1 MNNRITFPLVA
12 TCATLLLSAA
22 LTAGQAQ
29 AEEAE
34 KANPLQFY
42 TGENGSYA
50 KVTLEADLGF
60 FTQGN
65 SYFGK
70 SAENHAGKKSDHW
83 WESLIRPGLDAN
95 YVLPSSQTIY
105 GQFDVVQ
112 ANTFGGVDAGYSNFG
127 NSNSDDNGDIDSLRV
142 DHAFVGWKSGN
153 LFSGLDENF
162 LDISFGRQRY
172 TLGNGF
178 LFANEG
184 SASGGRAAYWIG
196 GRNSADY
203 AAIIRMK
210 TGNWSSDL
218 VYFEPDLTKEYDKDT
233 TLGGGNLEY
242 TVEKMGNLGG
252 GFYVMNSDD
261 PAKDSMNIYN
271 LRAGIFPFAVFGGAD
286 ALKPVHIEGEYAHE
300 DMDAGYKNG
309 NAWYAQISYEAEHCP
324 WTPTLTYRYA
334 SFDKNYDYLFYG
346 STDWETWYQGEILG
360 EYPMVNNDLDSHML
374 KLKVKPIEPVA
385 VTLAYINFNTHDT
398 DEDFAQEYDLI
409 VDWTVNDH
417 LALSLVGGIATPDD
431 AAEVKYKG
439 DDNWSY
445 MMMFGSI
452 KF

>member
-1 MNNRITFPLVA
+1 MNTRMTYPFMA
-12 TCATLLLSAA
+12 ACATLLLCTA
-22 LTAGQAQ
+22 LTGGQAR

-50 KVTLEADLGF
+50 KLTLEADLGF

-70 SAENHAGKKSDHW
+70 SEELFGKKSDHW
-83 WESLIRPGLDAN
+83 WESLIRPGLDVN
-95 YVLPSSQTIY
+95 YVLPSTQTLY

-112 ANTFGGVDAGYSNFG
+112 ANTFGGVDAAYST
-127 NSNSDDNGDIDSLRV
+127 DGDAHSLRV
-142 DHAFVGWKSGN
+142 DHAFMGWKSGN
-153 LFSGLDENF
+153 LFSGLGEDF

-172 TLGNGF
+172 VLGNGF
-178 LFANEG
+178 LFASEG
-184 SASGGRAAYWIG
+184 QAGQGRAAYWIG

-203 AAIIRMK
+203 AGVIRMK
-210 TGNWSSDL
+210 SGNWSSDL
-218 VYFEPDLTKEYDKDT
+218 IYFEPDRVDDKDT
-233 TLGGGNLEY
+233 RLGGGNVEY
-242 TVEKMGNLGG
+242 TVEKMGHLGG
-252 GFYVMNSDD
+252 GFYMMESDNYEQ
-261 PAKDSMNIYN
+261 DSMNIYN
-271 LRAGIFPFAVFGGAD
+271 LRAGIFPFAVLGGVD
-286 ALKPVHIEGEYAHE
+286 ALKPLHIEGEYAHE
-300 DMDAGYKNG
+300 DMNTGLENG
-309 NAWYAQISYEAEHCP
+309 NAWYAQASYEAEHCP

-334 SFDKNYDYLFYG
+334 SFDENYDSLFYG

-360 EYPMVNNDLDSHML
+360 EYPLDNSNLDTHML
-374 KLKVKPIEPVA
+374 SLKVKPIEPVA
-385 VTLAYINFNTHDT
+385 VTLAYINYNTHEP

-409 VDWTVNDH
+409 IDWTVNDH

-431 AAEVKYKG
+431 AAKAETGG

>member
-70 SAENHAGKKSDHW
+70 SEDNLGKKSDHW
-83 WESLIRPGLDAN
+83 WESLIRPGLDVN
-95 YVLPSSQTIY
+95 YVLPSTQTLY

-112 ANTFGGVDAGYSNFG
+112 ANTFGGIDAAAST
-127 NSNSDDNGDIDSLRV
+127 DGDGHSLRV
-142 DHAFVGWKSGN
+142 DHAFAGWKSGN
-153 LFSGLDENF
+153 LFSSLGEDF

-178 LFANEG
+178 LFASQG
-184 SASGGRAAYWIG
+184 SASGERAAYWIG

-203 AAIIRMK
+203 AGIIRMK
-210 TGNWSSDL
+210 SGNWSSDL
-218 VYFEPDLTKEYDKDT
+218 IYFDPDLPKSRDNDT
-233 TLGGGNLEY
+233 RLGGGNVEY
-242 TVEKMGNLGG
+242 TVEKMGNIGG
-252 GFYVMNSDD
+252 GFYVMESDD
-261 PAKDSMNIYN
+261 PSRDSMNIYN
-271 LRAGIFPFAVFGGAD
+271 LRAGVFPFAVAGGAD
-286 ALKPVHIEGEYAHE
+286 ALKPLHIEGEYAQE
-300 DMDAGYKNG
+300 NRDSGLQNG
-309 NAWYAQISYEAEHCP
+309 NAWYAQVSYEAEHCP

-334 SFDKNYDYLFYG
+334 SFDENYDSLFFG

-360 EYPMVNNDLDSHML
+360 EYPLDNSDLDTHML

-385 VTLAYINFNTHDT
+385 VTLAYINYNTHQT

-409 VDWTVNDH
+409 IDWTVNDH

>member
-1 MNNRITFPLVA
+1 MNTRITYPLVA
-12 TCATLLLSAA
+12 ACATLLLSAA
-22 LTAGQAQ
+22 LTAGQAR

-60 FTQGN
+60 FTQ
-65 SYFGK
+65 SDSWFGK
-70 SAENHAGKKSDHW
+70 SEENLGKKSDHW
-83 WESLIRPGLDAN
+83 WESLIRPGLDVN
-95 YVLPSSQTIY
+95 YVLPSTQTIY

-112 ANTFGGVDAGYSNFG
+112 ANTFGGIDAGGSNYG
-127 NSNSDDNGDIDSLRV
+127 NPDSDDNGDIDSLRV

-178 LFANEG
+178 LFASQG
-184 SASGGRAAYWIG
+184 SAGGGRAAYWIG

-203 AAIIRMK
+203 AAVVRMK
-210 TGNWSSDL
+210 SGNWASDL
-218 VYFEPDLTKEYDKDT
+218 IYFEPDQVTDDDT
-233 TLGGGNLEY
+233 RLGGGSVDY
-242 TVEKMGNLGG
+242 AVEKMGNIGG
-252 GFYVMNSDD
+252 GFYVMESDD
-261 PAKDSMNIYN
+261 TDRDSMNIYN
-271 LRAGIFPFAVFGGAD
+271 LRAGIFPFAVAGGAD
-286 ALKPVHIEGEYAHE
+286 ALKPLHIEGEYAHE
-300 DMDAGYKNG
+300 DKDADLENG
-309 NAWYAQISYEAEHCP
+309 SAWYAQVSYQAEHCP

-334 SFDKNYDYLFYG
+334 SFDENYDSLFFG
-346 STDWETWYQGEILG
+346 STDWETWYQGEIMG
-360 EYPMVNNDLDSHML
+360 EYYLDNKDLDSHML
-374 KLKVKPIEPVA
+374 KLKMQPIEPVA
-385 VTLAYINFNTHDT
+385 VTLAYIDFNRHDS
-398 DEDFAQEYDLI
+398 DEDLAKEYNLI

-417 LALSLVGGIATPDD
+417 LALSLVGGIATPDE
-431 AAEVKYKG
+431 AAETETGG

>member
-1 MNNRITFPLVA
+1 MNTRITYPLVA
-12 TCATLLLSAA
+12 ACATLLLSAA
-22 LTAGQAQ
+22 LTAGQAR

-42 TGENGSYA
+42 TGDNGSYA

-60 FTQGN
+60 FTQSDSWFGN
-65 SYFGK
+65 SADPDNLGR
-70 SAENHAGKKSDHW
+70 KSDHW
-83 WESLIRPGLDAN
+83 WESLIRPGLDVN
-95 YVLPSSQTIY
+95 YVLPSTQTLY

-112 ANTFGGVDAGYSNFG
+112 ANTFGGIDAAGST
-127 NSNSDDNGDIDSLRV
+127 DGDEHSLRV

-178 LFANEG
+178 LFASQG

-203 AAIIRMK
+203 AAVIRMK
-210 TGNWSSDL
+210 SGNWSSDL
-218 VYFEPDLTKEYDKDT
+218 IYFEPDQVDDVDT
-233 TLGGGNLEY
+233 RLGGGNVEY
-242 TVEKMGNLGG
+242 AVEKMGNIGA
-252 GFYVMNSDD
+252 GFYKMESDD
-261 PAKDSMNIYN
+261 ATRDSMDIYN
-271 LRAGIFPFAVFGGAD
+271 IRAGIFPFAVAGAAD
-286 ALKPVHIEGEYAHE
+286 ALKPLHIEGEYAHE
-300 DMDAGYKNG
+300 DSNNAARFNADLPSGNG
-309 NAWYAQISYEAEHCP
+309 NAWYAQISYQAEHCP

-334 SFDKNYDYLFYG
+334 SFDENYDSLFFG
-346 STDWETWYQGEILG
+346 STDWETWYQGEVLG
-360 EYPMVNNDLDSHML
+360 EYYLDNSDLDSHML
-374 KLKVKPIEPVA
+374 KLKVQPIEPVA
-385 VTLAYINFNTHDT
+385 VTLAYIDFNRHDS
-398 DEDFAQEYDLI
+398 DEDLAKEYNLI
-409 VDWTVNDH
+409 IDWTVNDH
-417 LALSLVGGIATPDD
+417 LALSLVGGLATPDE
-431 AAEVKYKG
+431 AAKAETGG

>member
-12 TCATLLLSAA
+12 ACATLLLSAA
-22 LTAGQAQ
+22 LTAGQAR

-65 SYFGK
+65 SYFGN
-70 SAENHAGKKSDHW
+70 SADPDNLGRKSDNW
-83 WESLIRPGLDAN
+83 WESLIRPGLDVN
-95 YVLPSSQTIY
+95 YVLPSTQTIY

-112 ANTFGGVDAGYSNFG
+112 ANTFGGIDAAAST
-127 NSNSDDNGDIDSLRV
+127 DGDGHSLRV
-142 DHAFVGWKSGN
+142 DHAFAGWKSGN
-153 LFSGLDENF
+153 LFSSLGEDF

-178 LFANEG
+178 LFASQG
-184 SASGGRAAYWIG
+184 QASQGRAAYWIG

-203 AAIIRMK
+203 AGIIRMK
-210 TGNWSSDL
+210 SGNWASDL
-218 VYFEPDLTKEYDKDT
+218 IYFEPDRVDDEDT
-233 TLGGGNLEY
+233 RLGGGNVEY
-242 TVEKMGNLGG
+242 TVEKMGNIGG
-252 GFYVMNSDD
+252 GFYMMESDNF
-261 PAKDSMNIYN
+261 AKDSMNIYN
-271 LRAGIFPFAVFGGAD
+271 LRAGIFPFAVFEGAE
-286 ALKPVHIEGEYAHE
+286 ALKPLHIEGEYAHE
-300 DMDAGYKNG
+300 DMNTGMENG
-309 NAWYAQISYEAEHCP
+309 NAWYAQVSYEAEHCP

-334 SFDKNYDYLFYG
+334 SFDENYDSLFFG

-360 EYPMVNNDLDSHML
+360 EYPLDNSDLDTHML

-385 VTLAYINFNTHDT
+385 VTLAYINYNTHQT

-409 VDWTVNDH
+409 IDWTVNDH

-431 AAEVKYKG
+431 AAEATYGG